1 MPQVTSSLKTSGS
14 TWTPSDVMKR
24 WGSSYS
30 RLSPQNPAFNIG
42 RINNRGHLEFQ
53 KDKDQQTIVTKFQL
67 GDYVVGKDYHD
78 NNKTI
83 RGKIVSLKN
92 REGFLDR
99 IYILQNGK
107 RVRIDVATVKK
118 LAESSINSFAEFNR
132 LLESNQ

>member
-83 RGKIVSLKN
+83 RGKIVSL
-92 REGFLDR
+92 
-99 IYILQNGK
+99 QNGK